1 MDGQGDIYLV
11 GTYLLYG
18 GISVALTVWLARML
32 FRNGAVFLEEAFEDR
47 PGLAEAVNRL
57 LVVGFY
63 LLNLGYAFLILR
75 AERAADAVSALE
87 TLLTKLGLLLVSLA
101 VLHFAN
107 MYVIYRIRRRAE
119 QGELPPPVAPQA
131 MWSAPVQAPYAGP
144 VPPQ

>member
-1 MDGQGDIYLV
+1 MEGQGDLYLV

-18 GISVALTVWLARML
+18 GISIALTIWLARML

-75 AERAADAVSALE
+75 VEPAPDAVAALE
-87 TLLTKLGLLLVSLA
+87 ALLTKLGLLLVSLA

-107 MYVIYRIRRRAE
+107 MFVIYRIRRRAE
-119 QGELPPPVAPQA
+119 LAELPPPVAPQA
-131 MWSAPVQAPYAGP
+131 LWNTPQQPYAGP